1 MCIAEAAMNFSI
13 SLLTTDYTITD
24 KLTVLLN
31 DSTSTILAL
40 EPLSTELFVLETDEV
55 KRETYYERTAER

>member
-1 MCIAEAAMNFSI
+1 VCIAEAAMNFSI

>member
-1 MCIAEAAMNFSI
+1 MNFSI